1 MHSKLWSLCVLI
13 LLMSVWNSSWAYDLT
28 AHRFITAQAVDS
40 SSQFDAVLR
49 ALGFSSGKTQ
59 TFNNVSAVE
68 RVANGAALEDEPEP
82 RVVHHFHN
90 PLTPSWSESGLT
102 VGPVQWISSVV
113 WQQHPSQ
120 STAPGVRNGPGE
132 WAWPAARER
141 SYRALTL
148 PATAEREVAFADLF
162 RTLGQAMH
170 LVQDGSV
177 PAHTRN
183 DPHLRL
189 KLRDIVLYHDPDS
202 YEKSVDEL
210 AADPIAFARFMA
222 SLSVVRPSD
231 GIYGPIAGSSR
242 VDRTS
247 APVPVS
253 ALIDS
258 GQYVGSNPEV
268 TATPGDGLAVVGLA
282 EYSNANFFSKDT
294 TALKDAG
301 ILRSFPHPA
310 PEDLLLGPPTPVG
323 NAGPLRRYF
332 AKMGAGDRIDYLAV
346 PSALYEFLPDALKD
360 RQVGLDAK
368 VLEHYAE
375 KLLPRAVGYSAAFLD
390 YFFRGAFG
398 AEVSETGITIFN
410 DTAGEAAQGEF
421 QVIREHPDGRRDQLA
436 RWANVP
442 LAPGGSSTLLPI
454 ARLPGDTP
462 PETRCWLIF
471 RGRLGDE
478 PDAVAGSPV
487 ACPFELPPPPPPPGP
502 VWYLYHCLDF
512 TATIEYI
519 YATQSPPLASDGL
532 HALYFFVFGSWPE
545 VNCSYLVRVESTGQ
559 PINTV
564 PSHPF

>member
-1 MHSKLWSLCVLI
+1 MRQLRAGSATI
-13 LLMSVWNSSWAYDLT
+13 LLALMGSSSWAYDLD
-28 AHRFITAQAVDS
+28 AHRLLTERAVAA
-40 SSQFDAVLR
+40 SSQMDVTLRGLGFEDGIATKVLEIEVVTRVGEGAVL
-49 ALGFSSGKTQ
+49 
-59 TFNNVSAVE
+59 
-68 RVANGAALEDEPEP
+68 EDQPEP

-90 PLTPSWSESGLT
+90 PLASSWSEAGLT
-102 VGPVQWISSVV
+102 VGLLQWFASPV

-120 STAPGVRNGPGE
+120 TTAPGPNNGPGK
-132 WAWPAARER
+132 WAWPDARER
-141 SYRALTL
+141 FHSALTL
-148 PATAEREVAFADLF
+148 PAPAERAAAFADLF
-162 RTLGQAMH
+162 RTLGQTMH
-170 LVQDGSV
+170 LVQDASL
-177 PAHTRN
+177 PAHARN
-183 DPHLRL
+183 DPHLIL
-189 KLRDIVLYHDPDS
+189 KFGSVILYHDPDL
-202 YEKSVDEL
+202 YEKHVDTL
-210 AADPIAFARFMA
+210 AANPTSFATF
-222 SLSVVRPSD
+222 LSTRQAVRPSD
-231 GIYGPIAGSSR
+231 GIYGPIARSSR
-242 VDRTS
+242 VDRSS

-310 PEDLLLGPPTPVG
+310 PEDLVLGPPTPVG
-323 NAGPLRRYF
+323 DSGPLRRYF

-375 KLLPRAVGYSAAFLD
+375 KLLPRAVGYSAALLD

-398 AEVSETGITIFN
+398 AEVSETGVTIFN
-410 DTAGEAAQGEF
+410 GTAGEAAQGEF

-436 RWANVP
+436 RWANVL
-442 LAPGGSSTLLPI
+442 LAPEGSSSLLPI

-512 TATIEYI
+512 RATIDYI
-519 YATQSPPLASDGL
+519 YATQSPPLSSDG
-532 HALYFFVFGSWPE
+532 HYAPYFFVVGSWPE
-545 VNCSYLVRVESTGQ
+545 VSCSYLVSVESTGQ